1 MGMLW
6 LMVLNDATIS
16 QVFSSRTDGSLCPA
30 LTDGENGRN
39 HFGLIFRL
47 SFRAELVGVRC
58 NERGVRRDIAMFPI
72 IIFLPLIFPCS
83 SFSLWEQ
90 IQDPAGS
97 SSSSSSSPVQNN
109 AGVSGGFWGSL
120 LGHSQQQSGGEHN
133 TFRNSQRNPQ
143 IERADENSKRQ
154 ILPSSLR
161 SLHTLHP
168 TEYEDDGGEMFTRE
182 ETRTDQHFN
191 THPHQ

>member
-1 MGMLW
+1 
-6 LMVLNDATIS
+6 MVLNDATIS

-39 HFGLIFRL
+39 HFGIIFRL

-97 SSSSSSSPVQNN
+97 SSSSSSPIQNN
-109 AGVSGGFWGSL
+109 AGVSGGFWGSYYSL
-120 LGHSQQQSGGEHN
+120 LS
-133 TFRNSQRNPQ
+133 
-143 IERADENSKRQ
+143 
-154 ILPSSLR
+154 PSSGPKN
-161 SLHTLHP
+161 S
-168 TEYEDDGGEMFTRE
+168 EYESNIEYSQVPDNKERIQKPE
-182 ETRTDQHFN
+182 
-191 THPHQ
+191 